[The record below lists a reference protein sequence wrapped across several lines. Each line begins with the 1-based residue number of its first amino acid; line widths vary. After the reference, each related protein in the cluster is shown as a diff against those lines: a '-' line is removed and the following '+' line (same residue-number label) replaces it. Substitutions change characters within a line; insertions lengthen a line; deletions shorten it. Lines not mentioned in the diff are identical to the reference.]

1 MLRRL
6 LLSAIVLVAGCLRPF
21 EPMAGPGDASPPP
34 ATGADGGGPL
44 IVDQPTQD
52 LGAGGGLASGR
63 DVFAATVKPALDQ
76 RCAGCH
82 AAVGGVGPSFMKPDA
97 YDSILA
103 WPGMITRD
111 PAQSLLL
118 TKGPHNNVP
127 YFSDPEKAQVFAWL
141 AVEAR
146 ALAPSMRTSVATPPV
161 PVSEGPNT
169 VLLDGLGK
177 DFLGARVTFDATRN
191 GQALK
196 VTKLTLWASGPA
208 GLRAVHPLF
217 LGVRNGV
224 RRPDP
229 VDSLDGVDLLLP
241 QGASAPMGP
250 GLLFLTNILQND
262 QLSIAFQTIAKW
274 SPGGPMGGCKDVD
287 AFTQRARPA
296 IQRSR
301 CDAMCHAGADATAR
315 NSLDMSM
322 LADPGAAAQQVACA
336 QVLLR
341 VDPQAP
347 ASSVL
352 FLVTDP
358 ATMSN
363 HKLRFTFPDRMTFD
377 AFVNDVSTWIAKEK

>member
-6 LLSAIVLVAGCLRPF
+6 LLAAVVLAAGCLRPF
-21 EPMAGPGDASPPP
+21 EPAATPGDA
-34 ATGADGGGPL
+34 ATNPGGSDGGGPL
-44 IVDQPTQD
+44 VVDQPSQD
-52 LGAGGGLASGR
+52 LGGGGGLASGR
-63 DVFAATVKPALDQ
+63 DLFATTVKPSLDQ
-76 RCAGCH
+76 RCSGCH

-111 PAQSLLL
+111 PSQSLLL

-127 YFSDPEKAQVFAWL
+127 YLSDAEKGLVFGWL

-146 ALAPSMRTSVATPPV
+146 ALAPTMQSSVATPPV
-161 PVSEGPNT
+161 PVSEGANT

-177 DFLGARVTFDATRN
+177 DFLGARVTFDAARN

-196 VTKLTLWASGPA
+196 ITKLTLWASGPA
-208 GLRAVHPLF
+208 GLHVVHPLF
-217 LGVRNGV
+217 LGVQSGV

-229 VDSLDGVDLLLP
+229 VDSLDGFETLLL

-262 QLSIAFQTIAKW
+262 QLSIAFQSITKW
-274 SPGGPMGGCKDVD
+274 SPGGPMGGCKDAGSFD
-287 AFTQRARPA
+287 TFAKPA

-301 CDAMCHAGADATAR
+301 CDAMCHGGADPTAK
-315 NSLDMSM
+315 NSLDLSM
-322 LADPGAAAQQVACA
+322 LADPQIACA
-336 QVLLR
+336 QVLNR
-341 VDPQAP
+341 VDPAMP